1 VSTLINVVAGYC
13 KRQDML
19 PENQIKN
26 VKKALGVGE
35 IASGQ
40 GLNQETCVKRPA
52 DTRWSSHFATLTNL
66 ILIYDYVIYVLKI
79 LRVDSHC

>member
-40 GLNQETCVKRPA
+40 GLNQETSLKRPV
-52 DTRWSSHFATLTNL
+52 DTQWSSHFATLTSL
-66 ILIYDYVIYVLKI
+66 ILMYDSIIDVLKI